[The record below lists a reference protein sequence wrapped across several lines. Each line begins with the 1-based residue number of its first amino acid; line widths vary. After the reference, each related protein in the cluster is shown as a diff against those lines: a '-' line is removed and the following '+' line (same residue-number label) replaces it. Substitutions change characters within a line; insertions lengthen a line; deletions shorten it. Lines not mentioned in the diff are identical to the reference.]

1 MGEKLHCPFCH
12 NDDSRVIDSRIAEEG
27 NAIRRRRECTKC
39 NKRFTTIETAA
50 LSVKKRSGTLE
61 PFSREKVISGVR
73 KACQGRPVSSD
84 DLAKLAQQVEENLRA
99 SGKSQIDSHCI
110 GRAILEPLRELDV
123 VAYLRFASVYSSF
136 DDLDDFQTAID
147 EIRLQQNAANAATIL
162 AGQ

>member
-1 MGEKLHCPFCH
+1 MHCPFCH